1 MIVHRRI
8 EVSAIPLP
16 FVGALGVV
24 VFVLVVVSVVTVLPV
39 GIAPGLV
46 LLISLIAV
54 SLLVLV
60 VVVFSILPLWLDSLL
75 LALHVPGPLALLS
88 QP

>member
-1 MIVHRRI
+1 VIVHRRI

-24 VFVLVVVSVVTVLPV
+24 VFVLVVFSVVAVLPV